1 MKEIFSSGSCIR
13 IRAGGT
19 SMSPFIRN
27 GDCLL
32 IEPAQEKILETGDVV
47 AAMNPSRDRILIHR
61 VIAKNGKGC
70 LLQGDAAPFSDGYI
84 SRKHIMG
91 KVVRIERNGKGVRFG
106 LGPGRILLA
115 ILARAGLL
123 RLVSGVLRRLSLKY
137 GLWYEQL
144 L

>member
-27 GDCLL
+27 GDFLL

-47 AAMNPSRDRILIHR
+47 AAIYPSLKRMLIHR
-61 VIAKNGKGC
+61 IIAKNGKGC
-70 LLQGDAAPFSDGYI
+70 LLRGDAAPFTDGYI
-84 SRKHIMG
+84 PRKHIMG
-91 KVVRIERNGKGVRFG
+91 KVARIERNGKRVRFG
-106 LGPGRILLA
+106 LGPERFVLALLA
-115 ILARAGLL
+115 RTGLL
-123 RLVSGVLRRLSLKY
+123 RLVSGGLRRLSLKY
-137 GLWYEQL
+137 GLRREQL